1 MTQVSASS
9 FLGVLHLFPIGI
21 VVGILS
27 ALLGIGG
34 GLLYVPALAAVGA
47 SPIQSVA
54 TSLVAITLGAISGTF
69 QNWKMKSLNIET
81 VSLLTLP
88 AMLTTE
94 IGVSIARALPSK
106 WLLLSFSALQITA
119 IWLINLKNEL
129 QKDEKKSATANST
142 ELSQLP
148 VNSTAAPIL
157 KTQGIGLVAGVLSGL
172 FGVGGGIVMV
182 PLQVLLLK
190 MPIKQ
195 SVQTSYGAIVL
206 ISLWAVSRYLIADS
220 TNVLIVPGLMLGV
233 GSLFGANYGARLLP
247 KLSDNL
253 VRLLFTALLVI
264 LACYMSLKA
273 LAL

>member
-1 MTQVSASS
+1 MTQLSASS
-9 FLGVLHLFPIGI
+9 ILGLLHLFPIGI

-54 TSLVAITLGAISGTF
+54 TSLVSITLGAMSGTV

-106 WLLLSFSALQITA
+106 WLLLSFSGLQIAA
-119 IWLINLKNEL
+119 ILLINLKNQL
-129 QKDEKKSATANST
+129 QKDEKKSANSIELPQSPANPT
-142 ELSQLP
+142 
-148 VNSTAAPIL
+148 TPIL

-220 TNVLIVPGLMLGV
+220 NNVLIGPGFMLGV

-273 LAL
+273 LAM

>member
-9 FLGVLHLFPIGI
+9 ILGLLHLFPIGI
-21 VVGILS
+21 VVGIVS

-54 TSLVAITLGAISGTF
+54 TSLVAITLGATSGTI
-69 QNWKMKSLNIET
+69 QNWQMKSLKLET
-81 VSLLTLP
+81 VSLLTFP

-119 IWLINLKNEL
+119 IWLINLKNKL
-129 QKDEKKSATANST
+129 QKDEKKTAKIVPSQSPEDST
-142 ELSQLP
+142 
-148 VNSTAAPIL
+148 PIL
-157 KTQGIGLVAGVLSGL
+157 KTQSIGLIAGILSGL

-182 PLQVLLLK
+182 PLQVLILK

-206 ISLWAVSRYLIADS
+206 ISLWAVSRYAIADS
-220 TNVLIVPGLMLGV
+220 TNVLILPGLMLGF
-233 GSLFGANYGARLLP
+233 GSLLGSNYGARLLP

-253 VRLLFTALLVI
+253 VRFLFTCLLII
-264 LACYMSLKA
+264 LAVYMSFKA

>member
-1 MTQVSASS
+1 MTQLSASS
-9 FLGVLHLFPIGI
+9 ILSVLHLFPIGI
-21 VVGILS
+21 VVGIIS

-54 TSLVAITLGAISGTF
+54 TSLVAITLGAISGTI
-69 QNWKMKSLNIET
+69 QNLQMKSLKLET
-81 VSLLTLP
+81 VSLLTFP

-106 WLLLSFSALQITA
+106 WLLLSFAALQITA
-119 IWLINLKNEL
+119 IWLINFKNKL
-129 QKDEKKSATANST
+129 QKDEKKAAKIESYQSPGDST
-142 ELSQLP
+142 
-148 VNSTAAPIL
+148 PIL
-157 KTQGIGLVAGVLSGL
+157 ITQGIGLIAGILSGL

-206 ISLWAVSRYLIADS
+206 ISLWAVSRYVIADS
-220 TNVLIVPGLMLGV
+220 TNVLILPGLMLGV
-233 GSLFGANYGARLLP
+233 GSLLGATYGARLLP

-253 VRLLFTALLVI
+253 VRFLFTCLLII
-264 LACYMSLKA
+264 LAVYMSFKA

>member
-9 FLGVLHLFPIGI
+9 IVGVLHLFPIGI
-21 VVGILS
+21 VVGIIS

-54 TSLVAITLGAISGTF
+54 TSLVAISLGALSGTI
-69 QNWKMKSLNIET
+69 QNWQMKSLKLET
-81 VSLLTLP
+81 VSLLTFP

-119 IWLINLKNEL
+119 IGLINLKNKL
-129 QKDEKKSATANST
+129 QKDDQKAAKIEFYQSPGDST
-142 ELSQLP
+142 S
-148 VNSTAAPIL
+148 IL
-157 KTQGIGLVAGVLSGL
+157 KTQGIGLIAGILSGL

-182 PLQVLLLK
+182 PLQILFLK

-206 ISLWAVSRYLIADS
+206 ISLWAVSRYVIADS
-220 TNVLIVPGLMLGV
+220 TNVLILPGLVLGV
-233 GSLFGANYGARLLP
+233 GSLLGANYGARLLP
-247 KLSDNL
+247 KLPDNL
-253 VRLLFTALLVI
+253 VRILFTCLLII
-264 LACYMSLKA
+264 LAVYMSFKA

>member
-1 MTQVSASS
+1 MTQVSVSS
-9 FLGVLHLFPIGI
+9 IFSVLHLFPIGI
-21 VVGILS
+21 VVGIIS

-34 GLLYVPALAAVGA
+34 GLLYVPALATVGA

-54 TSLVAITLGAISGTF
+54 TSLVAITLGAISGTI
-69 QNWKMKSLNIET
+69 QNWQIKSLKLET

-94 IGVSIARALPSK
+94 IGVSIASALPSK

-119 IWLINLKNEL
+119 IWLINLKNKL
-129 QKDEKKSATANST
+129 QKDEKKTDLI
-142 ELSQLP
+142 ELSQSS
-148 VNSTAAPIL
+148 VNSTIPTL

-172 FGVGGGIVMV
+172 FGVGGGIIMV

-206 ISLWAVSRYLIADS
+206 ISLWAVSRYVIADS

-233 GSLFGANYGARLLP
+233 GSLLGANYGARLLP

-253 VRLLFTALLVI
+253 VRYLFTCLLII
-264 LACYMSLKA
+264 LAGYMSLKA
-273 LAL
+273 LEM

>member
-1 MTQVSASS
+1 MTQVSVSS
-9 FLGVLHLFPIGI
+9 IFSVLHLFPIGI
-21 VVGILS
+21 VVGIIS

-34 GLLYVPALAAVGA
+34 GLLYVPALATVGA

-54 TSLVAITLGAISGTF
+54 TSLVAISLGAMSGTI
-69 QNWKMKSLNIET
+69 QNWQIKSLKLET

-94 IGVSIARALPSK
+94 IGVSIASALPSK
-106 WLLLSFSALQITA
+106 WLLLSFSVLQITA
-119 IWLINLKNEL
+119 IWLINLKNKL
-129 QKDEKKSATANST
+129 QKDEKKTDLI
-142 ELSQLP
+142 ELSQSP
-148 VNSTAAPIL
+148 VNSTTPTL

-172 FGVGGGIVMV
+172 FGVGGGIIMV

-206 ISLWAVSRYLIADS
+206 ISLWAVSRYVIADF

-233 GSLFGANYGARLLP
+233 GSLLGANYGARLLP
-247 KLSDNL
+247 RLSDNL
-253 VRLLFTALLVI
+253 VRYLFTCLLII
-264 LACYMSLKA
+264 LAGYMSLKA
-273 LAL
+273 LKM

>member
-1 MTQVSASS
+1 MTQVSANG
-9 FLGVLHLFPIGI
+9 FLDALHLFPIGI

-69 QNWKMKSLNIET
+69 QNWKMKSINIET
-81 VSLLTLP
+81 ISLLTFP

-94 IGVSIARALPSK
+94 IGVTIARALPSK
-106 WLLLSFSALQITA
+106 WLLLSFSTLQIAA
-119 IWLINLKNEL
+119 IWLINLKSKL
-129 QKDEKKSATANST
+129 QEDEKKSANIT
-142 ELSQLP
+142 ELSPLP
-148 VNSTAAPIL
+148 LHSTAAPIL

-172 FGVGGGIVMV
+172 FGVGGGIAMV

-206 ISLWAVSRYLIADS
+206 ISLWAVIRYLISDS
-220 TNVLIVPGLMLGV
+220 NNVLIVPGLMLGA

-247 KLSDNL
+247 RLSNNL
-253 VRLLFTALLVI
+253 VRLLFTALLVA
-264 LACYMSLKA
+264 LACYMSLNA
-273 LAL
+273 LAM

>member
-1 MTQVSASS
+1 MAPVNVSSILS
-9 FLGVLHLFPIGI
+9 VLHLFPIGI
-21 VVGILS
+21 VVGIIS

-47 SPIQSVA
+47 SPIQSLA
-54 TSLVAITLGAISGTF
+54 TSLVAITFGAISGTI
-69 QNWKMKSLNIET
+69 QNWQMKSFKLET
-81 VSLLTLP
+81 VSLLTFP

-94 IGVSIARALPSK
+94 IGVNIARALPSK

-119 IWLINLKNEL
+119 IWLINLKNKL
-129 QKDEKKSATANST
+129 QKDEKQAAKIESPQSPGDST
-142 ELSQLP
+142 
-148 VNSTAAPIL
+148 PIL
-157 KTQGIGLVAGVLSGL
+157 KTQGIGLIAGILSGL

-206 ISLWAVSRYLIADS
+206 ISLWAVSRYVIADS
-220 TNVLIVPGLMLGV
+220 TNVLILPGLMLGV
-233 GSLFGANYGARLLP
+233 GSLLGANYGARLLP

-253 VRLLFTALLVI
+253 VRFLFTFLLII
-264 LACYMSLKA
+264 LAVYMSFKA